1 MGCGGSKEEAYGSS
15 EPQLSPEE
23 KKKKEEESEAEKS
36 LAEEREQKRKEFEA
50 YAKKEAERRLQWEIK
65 MAAEEEE
72 AREAEE
78 AADEEL
84 IRNGATICMQ
94 AAVRG
99 MMKRAQL
106 AKSEKPALVD
116 VIAKTYTRRKK
127 EPKIENVPLTKAHR
141 SASFEK
147 KARSASRVARAK
159 SGNLAK
165 LSPSG
170 RAFLEEQ
177 ATAGGGR
184 APSPLSPVPLRRSVS
199 AGAASSVAA
208 EIAAEPAAEPAPDIV
223 AGTTDS
229 SSELPPQSLVKI
241 KLDWK
246 KKPAKKAEAEPAAAP
261 AADEQKI

>member
-1 MGCGGSKEEAYGSS
+1 
-15 EPQLSPEE
+15 
-23 KKKKEEESEAEKS
+23 
-36 LAEEREQKRKEFEA
+36 
-50 YAKKEAERRLQWEIK
+50 
-65 MAAEEEE
+65 
-72 AREAEE
+72 
-78 AADEEL
+78 
-84 IRNGATICMQ
+84 MQ
-94 AAVRG
+94 AAARG

-184 APSPLSPVPLRRSVS
+184 APSPLSPAPLRRAVS
-199 AGAASSVAA
+199 EGAASSVAA
-208 EIAAEPAAEPAPDIV
+208 EIAAEPAAELAPGTAPVIV

-229 SSELPPQSLVKI
+229 AEELPPQTPVKV